1 MVRFSSARYQGGLVA
16 LLLAVAILTTV
27 ATTLVI
33 RQANAV
39 RSSGNKISLTNERLE
54 AIRLGLVNFVAVNG
68 RLPCPEPY
76 ASVTGAALPQGS
88 SIDCGVPL
96 AANAPSG
103 AVPWKDLGLLSS
115 DVLDGW
121 GRKISYRVF
130 SGGAI
135 GVAGKLITV
144 DDPLVP
150 PPLLADKAFVLIS
163 HGETGYGAWSARG
176 IQSAFAPVN
185 AQELANAG
193 NLLAYYRRNF
203 SGYAS
208 PPLPPTDPAF
218 FDDHLIYMTVD
229 KVKAAAGF

>member
-1 MVRFSSARYQGGLVA
+1 MRSSSVRSQGGFVA

-39 RSSGNKISLTNERLE
+39 RSTGNKIALTNQRLE
-54 AIRLGLVNFVAVNG
+54 AIRLSLVNFVAVNG

-88 SIDCGVPL
+88 STDCGVIPSTD
-96 AANAPSG
+96 APSG
-103 AVPWKDLGLLSS
+103 AVPWKDLGLVGS

-130 SGGAI
+130 SGDAI
-135 GVAGKLITV
+135 GGAGKQITV
-144 DDPLVP
+144 DDPLIT
-150 PPLLADKAFVLIS
+150 PPLPSDKAFVLIS
-163 HGETGYGAWSARG
+163 HGETGYGAWSASG
-176 IQSAFAPVN
+176 IQTALAPVSV
-185 AQELANAG
+185 QEVANAG
-193 NLLAYYRRNF
+193 NRLTYYRRNF
-203 SGYAS
+203 SGYTS
-208 PPLPPTDPAF
+208 PPVPPTDPAF
-218 FDDHLIYMTVD
+218 FDDLVIYMTVN